1 MNSAYL
7 LERCEQ
13 IANISASMLVA
24 ALEENWQKVDQLKER
39 ADAVINEVRALSATV
54 TLTTGERKQ
63 KLASMQRILVN
74 DGKIREV
81 SQPWLRRVARW
92 LPVGAHANDPF
103 TRILR

>member
-13 IANISASMLVA
+13 VAKISAWMLA
-24 ALEENWQKVDQLKER
+24 AANEENWQKVDQLKEH
-39 ADAVINEVRALSATV
+39 ADGVIDEVRTLSATV
-54 TLTTGERKQ
+54 TLTTEERKQ
-63 KLASMQRILVN
+63 KLASMQRILIN

-92 LPVGAHANDPF
+92 LPVAAHANDPC
-103 TRILR
+103 RRMLR